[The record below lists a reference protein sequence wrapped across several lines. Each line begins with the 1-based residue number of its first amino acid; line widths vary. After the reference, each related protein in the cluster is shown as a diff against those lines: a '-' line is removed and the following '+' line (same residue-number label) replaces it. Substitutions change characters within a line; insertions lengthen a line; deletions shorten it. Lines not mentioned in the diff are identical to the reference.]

1 MGIFH
6 VVPHIYNHI
15 FPHNGNTLII
25 TLITLHHMT
34 FWPRNKYV
42 DSVITKP
49 PRNNKF
55 FYWFPLISY
64 IFILIFTKIEI
75 SEKKMI
81 WNEEKKMWRAVHY
94 GYKILE
100 KENLFISFSRV

>member
-49 PRNNKF
+49 PRNNNF

-81 WNEEKKMWRAVHY
+81 WNKEKK
-94 GYKILE
+94 KIGVQYIMDT
-100 KENLFISFSRV
+100 KS